1 MNLPEDIPQQAIE
14 MLKTADRAETEELL
28 NVAVQVVALCQQKL
42 QFGGMFFTI
51 EPNGDVLVSII
62 RDAGKGAVP
71 YARIHRVSR
80 MIEIIGVLP
89 EPKSL

>member
-1 MNLPEDIPQQAIE
+1 
-14 MLKTADRAETEELL
+14 
-28 NVAVQVVALCQQKL
+28 
-42 QFGGMFFTI
+42 MFFTI